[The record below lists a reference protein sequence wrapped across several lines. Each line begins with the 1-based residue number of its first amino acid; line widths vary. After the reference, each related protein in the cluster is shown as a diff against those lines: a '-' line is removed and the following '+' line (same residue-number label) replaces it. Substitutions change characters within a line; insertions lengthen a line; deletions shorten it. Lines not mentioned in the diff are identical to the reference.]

1 MTDTVAKKKIMIVE
15 DNDLNMKLFTDLLH
29 AEGYAVVSTQNGL
42 LGYELAKA
50 EKPDLILMDIQL
62 PDISGLEITALIKAD
77 STIDKIPII
86 AITAYAMKGDEE
98 KIRQGGCD
106 LYLAK
111 PISVPHFF
119 AAIKQ
124 LLG

>member
-1 MTDTVAKKKIMIVE
+1 MTDTATKKKVMIVE

-29 AEGYAVVSTQNGL
+29 AAGYAVVSTQNGL
-42 LGYELAKA
+42 LGYQLAKD
-50 EKPDLILMDIQL
+50 ENPDLILMDIQL

-77 STIDKIPII
+77 PTLDKIPII

-111 PISVPHFF
+111 PISIPHFF
-119 AAIKQ
+119 AAIQQ